1 MMARRRLI
9 GKDQGPATATRKRTP
24 RAQRL
29 EQSPLKMR
37 RIPWRKIKPAPYNP
51 RRALQPGEPEYEKI
65 KRSIE
70 SFGLVDPL
78 IWNRRS
84 GHLVGGHQ
92 RFAVMRQE
100 WNTQTFECVVVDI
113 PPAKEKALNLALNK
127 IAGEWEGEKLA
138 ELLAELQSDPE
149 IDVLLRASM
158 RRRFRRSWI
167 KA

>member
-1 MMARRRLI
+1 M
-9 GKDQGPATATRKRTP
+9 
-24 RAQRL
+24 
-29 EQSPLKMR
+29 
-37 RIPWRKIKPAPYNP
+37 
-51 RRALQPGEPEYEKI
+51 
-65 KRSIE
+65 
-70 SFGLVDPL
+70 DPL

-100 WNTQTFECVVVDI
+100 WNTQTFECVVVDL